1 MIMSMTIRYPFR
13 NFFARTFD
21 VDWEESWKQATI
33 PADGTIIVRQEI
45 VERKYRVVHEEDGTI
60 KYVPVP
66 TNAVV
71 EEIQNYGGTE

>member
-1 MIMSMTIRYPFR
+1 MSMTIRYPFR

-21 VDWEESWKQATI
+21 VDWEESWSQATI
-33 PADGTIIVRQEI
+33 PADGSIIVRREL

-66 TNAVV
+66 INTAV
-71 EEIQNYGGTE
+71 EEPENYGGTE

>member
-1 MIMSMTIRYPFR
+1 MSMTIRYPFR
-13 NFFARTFD
+13 NLFGRPFD

-33 PADGTIIVRQEI
+33 PADGAIIVRREL

-66 TNAVV
+66 INTAV
-71 EEIQNYGGTE
+71 EEPENYGGTK

>member
-66 TNAVV
+66 INTTV
-71 EEIQNYGGTE
+71 EEPIKVGLTD